1 MRCFVLDHDAALDE
15 HVDAVHANLPA
26 TKENL
31 DSEFSLDVQTA
42 LRECNLERATVDA
55 LHKAGPECV
64 IDLVKRANDLAA
76 QLRLNKFFA
85 HGPVTQVTLSAHS
98 GNSGNS

>member
-1 MRCFVLDHDAALDE
+1 VRVGQATRCFVLDHDAALDE

-64 IDLVKRANDLAA
+64 IDLVNAPMIS
-76 QLRLNKFFA
+76 RLNS
-85 HGPVTQVTLSAHS
+85 PST
-98 GNSGNS
+98 NSLRTDL